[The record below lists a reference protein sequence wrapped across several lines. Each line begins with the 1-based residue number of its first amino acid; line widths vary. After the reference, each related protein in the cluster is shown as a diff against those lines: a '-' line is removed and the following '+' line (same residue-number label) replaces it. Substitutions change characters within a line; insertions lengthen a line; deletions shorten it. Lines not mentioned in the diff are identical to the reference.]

1 MGTRGMGGVT
11 QTRLPSGL
19 RTQWAGSPHCSSHR
33 SSRELPGSQRS
44 QSWSQSDVYLRCSGG
59 CSCLCSCRASWGGR
73 GSCDSVA
80 DGVGACAGAAGAGG
94 GALPSGCGAGAGAS
108 GGAMGGR
115 ICAAAHLMDKKTPEM
130 DVIASSFASWARAA
144 MKGLAA
150 QRRRGRQACAARAC
164 GAGGMGSP
172 KKRSEFKGLEA
183 AFALFPLGRHAMKQG
198 AKSGFAEAAFRSLR
212 MPFSLPARRR
222 RCGVWR
228 RPQG

>member
-1 MGTRGMGGVT
+1 MPSLLFPGEGGLPGLGPMGTRGMGGVT

-144 MKGLAA
+144 MKGLAS

-164 GAGGMGSP
+164 GAGGMGRP
-172 KKRSEFKGLEA
+172 KKRSEFKGLKT

-198 AKSGFAEAAFRSLR
+198 AK
-212 MPFSLPARRR
+212 
-222 RCGVWR
+222 
-228 RPQG
+228 

>member
-94 GALPSGCGAGAGAS
+94 GVLPSGCGAGAGAS

-115 ICAAAHLMDKKTPEM
+115 ICTVAPFTDKKNARNGRYCV
-130 DVIASSFASWARAA
+130 VICIMGAGRHEGPGGAETA
-144 MKGLAA
+144 
-150 QRRRGRQACAARAC
+150 RQAGLRCPRLR
-164 GAGGMGSP
+164 GWRHGQP
-172 KKRSEFKGLEA
+172 KKRSEFKGLKT
-183 AFALFPLGRHAMKQG
+183 AFALFSLGHHAMKQG